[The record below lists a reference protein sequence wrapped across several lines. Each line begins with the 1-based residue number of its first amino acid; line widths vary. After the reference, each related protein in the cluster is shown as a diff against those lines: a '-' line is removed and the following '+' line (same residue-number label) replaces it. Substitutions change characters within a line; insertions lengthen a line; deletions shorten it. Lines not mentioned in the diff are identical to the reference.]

1 MDKEQYKNLIPSKN
15 YVKTNFMR
23 YVDMVL
29 ELGTDFGSLLDN
41 MDFAFDI
48 DNAAGVQLDV
58 IGELVGLKRLLTYA
72 PTTDTRLM
80 TDEEYRAMLKLK
92 IARNVWDGTNQGAQ
106 DIYKA
111 LDFDGVT
118 LYLADNQDMS
128 VYLHIEGTIA
138 HRLAEI
144 ISSTDGLVVPAGVRK
159 NIVIHEPTSEFERV
173 LYQGIALYG
182 YAHQDIGDESQEQ
195 PDLDDETIL
204 ADGLSIALVD
214 GRGVLL
220 TC

>member
-1 MDKEQYKNLIPSKN
+1 MDKEQYENLIPSKN

-92 IARNVWDGTNQGAQ
+92 IARNVWNGTNQGAQ

-111 LDFDGVT
+111 LNFDGAAI
-118 LYLADNQDMS
+118 YLADNQDMS

-159 NIVIHEPTSEFERV
+159 NIVVHEEDSRDEFNF
-173 LYQGIALYG
+173 YQGCALYCRN
-182 YAHQDIGDESQEQ
+182 HMVLGDTTQQ
-195 PDLDDETIL
+195 LPDFGDVIYDGAGTAL
-204 ADGLSIALVD
+204 ADG
-214 GRGVLL
+214 RGIIMNY
-220 TC
+220 